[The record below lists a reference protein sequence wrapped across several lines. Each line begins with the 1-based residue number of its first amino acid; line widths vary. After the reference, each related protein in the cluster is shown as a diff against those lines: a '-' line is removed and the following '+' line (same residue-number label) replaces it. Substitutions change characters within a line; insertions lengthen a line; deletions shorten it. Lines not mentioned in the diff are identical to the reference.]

1 VRSKAGPNR
10 ENVIGDWRKLHTEEL
25 HDLCSS
31 PYTFFGLSD
40 QGGRDRWAMWH
51 IWRVGL
57 VVRKP
62 AEKGSHGRSWHRW
75 ADNTE
80 LNLKTRRMGRC
91 GPD

>member
-1 VRSKAGPNR
+1 
-10 ENVIGDWRKLHTEEL
+10 
-25 HDLCSS
+25 
-31 PYTFFGLSD
+31 
-40 QGGRDRWAMWH
+40 MWH

-57 VVRKP
+57 VVRKT